1 MSRHSS
7 RSEPLGY
14 QALIESCGLLVPP
27 LRHVYRV
34 TTRSVMERT
43 ISPDGTE
50 LTLMPRARV
59 GQHRSLV
66 DHLTFAIKRE
76 DLSLTTLAA
85 LFERKEALD
94 AVQRWLANMPAS
106 TYARR
111 AGYLATF
118 LTGHSFAYKLPAGAP
133 RVPLLNPAD
142 YIVDPTG
149 GVDRQFGVL
158 NNLLGT
164 RDFSPLVRRT
174 DKLESLL
181 AEDLGEKVRSAI
193 QVIEPELLQ
202 RAVDYLYLS
211 ETRSTYGI
219 EDEIPD
225 NQRQARFRQLLESAG
240 GPQPL
245 DEDQFVQWQNQI
257 VSAMSAE
264 ASYRQTQNWLSRPGR
279 LKNIAS
285 FIPPRPDDV
294 PALMDGIAQ
303 LAARASDRAHPLP
316 PLIVAACAAFGFVY
330 VHPFYDGNGRLHRFL
345 IHHILRQAGFTPAA
359 VVLPV
364 SARMLKRLAD
374 YAKILTSYS
383 KPRTDLLA
391 YKLDADSGNI
401 LVESH
406 QPSWLYAYFDAT
418 AACEFL
424 LECVKLCVE
433 EDLQQELLY
442 LHAFDRA
449 KTELETWLD
458 MRQSRLT
465 TLIDVI
471 VQGKGELSKRKR
483 ALFKELSDEQLE
495 RVVETVGQHFHD
507 FIMLAPA

>member
-1 MSRHSS
+1 MSRYIS

-14 QALIESCGLLVPP
+14 QALIESCGLAVPP
-27 LRHVYRV
+27 LRHVHRV

-59 GQHRSLV
+59 GQHQSLI
-66 DHLTFAIKRE
+66 DHLTFAMKRE
-76 DLSLTTLAA
+76 DLNLTTLAA
-85 LFERKEALD
+85 LFEQKDALGV
-94 AVQRWLANMPAS
+94 VQRWLADAPAS
-106 TYARR
+106 IYARR

-118 LTGHSFAYKLPAGAP
+118 LTGHQFAYKLPAGAP
-133 RVPLLNPAD
+133 RVSLLDPAR
-142 YIVDPTG
+142 YIIDPKG
-149 GVDRQFGVL
+149 ILDRQFGVL

-174 DKLESLL
+174 EKLDALL
-181 AEDLGEKVRSAI
+181 AEDLGAKVQAAI

-240 GPQPL
+240 AAQPL

-257 VSAMSAE
+257 VSAMGAE
-264 ASYRQTQNWLSRPGR
+264 ASYRQSQNWLSRPGR

-303 LAARASDRAHPLP
+303 LTARASDKTRPLP
-316 PLIVAACAAFGFVY
+316 AVIVAACAAFGFVY

-345 IHHILRQAGFTPAA
+345 IHHVLRQAGFTPAA

-374 YAKILTSYS
+374 YARILTSFS

-391 YKLDADSGNI
+391 YKLDADSGTI
-401 LVESH
+401 LVESP
-406 QPSWLYAYFDAT
+406 QPAWLYSYFDAT
-418 AACEFL
+418 EACEFL
-424 LECVKLCVE
+424 LECVKSCVE
-433 EDLQQELLY
+433 EDLQHELMY

-449 KTELETWLD
+449 KAELESWLD

-483 ALFKELSDEQLE
+483 ALFKELSDAQLE
-495 RVVETVGQHFHD
+495 RIVETVGEHFHD
-507 FIMLAPA
+507 FIMLAPS